1 MSTVEFNSM
10 LFDVYKD
17 VAEADLYLSAS
28 FGSSAWFALTDEV
41 KGQALVS
48 ATRLFERTCWL
59 GTPTGLSGQVLQWP
73 RTGTGIAG
81 VDDSIIPEDI
91 GNGSSTAITVTHNL
105 ASRDLQVQ
113 VYRNAAPYDTVE
125 VDVDRSVSTN
135 AVLLTFASA
144 PATNAY
150 RVVIMPT
157 RGN

>member
-1 MSTVEFNSM
+1 MAIYLIVAGSTPAASG
-10 LFDVYKD
+10 
-17 VAEADLYLSAS
+17 LYETGSGLAVD
-28 FGSSAWFALTDEV
+28 FGSVARQGFV
-41 KGQALVS
+41 Q
-48 ATRLFERTCWL
+48 
-59 GTPTGLSGQVLQWP
+59 
-73 RTGTGIAG
+73 
-81 VDDSIIPEDI
+81 DI